1 LPNPAAAKAP
11 AGPEEAETKKVDR
24 PLLANTKN
32 IIDRNL
38 FDPER
43 GATKVGEVAS
53 AALQKVR
60 NLVLLGTAVIGDGR
74 YAVFQQPSESPAA
87 KAPQA
92 GQMRLKLGDS
102 FEGFRMSEI
111 QDRRVVFTKGGSQ
124 VEVSLDFF
132 RKFDDAKE
140 KVKAPAPVAPRVA
153 PRIPVPRRA
162 AGEGPTKVQE

>member
-1 LPNPAAAKAP
+1 LPKSAAAKAP
-11 AGPEEAETKKVDR
+11 VGLEEPEAKKVDR

-43 GATKVGEVAS
+43 GAVKVGEVAS

-60 NLVLLGTAVIGDGR
+60 SLVLLGTAVIGDSR

-87 KAPQA
+87 KTPSA
-92 GQMRLKLGDS
+92 GQMRLKVGDS
-102 FEGFRMSEI
+102 FEGFRVSEI
-111 QDRRVVFTKGGSQ
+111 QDRRVIFAKGGSQ

-132 RKFDDAKE
+132 RKFEETKE
-140 KVKAPAPVAPRVA
+140 KAKTTAPVGPRVA
-153 PRIPVPRRA
+153 PRIPIPRRA
-162 AGEGPTKVQE
+162 AGEAPAKTEE